1 MGIIPVQKDRSECIL
16 EIKNIIKIQFVA
28 PHLTQVTKKVPENQ
42 RLSFIQLFQ
51 NRPSFNKSF
60 NTSPRVSAILTPSH
74 HAIAKGDGCFP
85 RLPLAMLIPQ
95 LEGVLWCSV
104 SL

>member
-42 RLSFIQLFQ
+42 RLNL
-51 NRPSFNKSF
+51 
-60 NTSPRVSAILTPSH
+60 L
-74 HAIAKGDGCFP
+74 
-85 RLPLAMLIPQ
+85 LA
-95 LEGVLWCSV
+95 VRTV
-104 SL
+104 